1 MMMTKTRLLQWFM
14 CALSVAV
21 FTAPRADAVVVRFDI
36 DPASSSLALAG
47 SFGAIPLFP
56 QAPGADVT
64 SYSGSIL
71 VDLDDTLAPTS
82 IAFVA
87 GESAVAAINGVW
99 LPNDVLGC
107 GPGENCE
114 GDDPNVILGDADPG
128 FPAPGNYGLGV
139 ILTSADLGLPPGL
152 GEAVAV
158 GALRDVTLTLTSGP
172 TAVVGGAFA
181 STQSLTLDSGIFDTN
196 LSSTLPTI
204 TTIEDSAG
212 TSDLSG
218 DTADGPNGASDGTY
232 SVSGDIATLTI
243 PMEFL
248 FGGDVT
254 LGMGGVLV
262 ATRVVPEPSS
272 LLLLTVAGCLFAG
285 WTGRRRTRE

>member
-1 MMMTKTRLLQWFM
+1 MMSIRMRVLSCLLGALA
-14 CALSVAV
+14 CAA
-21 FTAPRADAVVVRFDI
+21 FATPRTDAKVVRFDI
-36 DPASSSLALAG
+36 DPARSALGVAG

-64 SYSGSIL
+64 SYGGSIL

-82 IAFVA
+82 IAFVS
-87 GESAVAAINGVW
+87 GESAIADINGAW

-128 FPAPGNYGLGV
+128 DPAPGNYGLGV

-152 GEAVAV
+152 GDAVAF
-158 GALRDVTLTLTSGP
+158 GALRDLTLSLSSGP
-172 TAVVGGAFA
+172 TAVTGGSFA
-181 STQSLTLDSGIFDTN
+181 STQSLTLDSGAFDTN
-196 LSSTLPTI
+196 LSSTLPTV
-204 TTIEDSAG
+204 TGIEDSAG
-212 TSDLSG
+212 TSDLTG
-218 DTADGPNGASDGTY
+218 DTADGPNTAADGTY
-232 SVSGDIATLTI
+232 GVSGNVATLTI
-243 PMEFL
+243 PMEFI

-254 LGMGGVLV
+254 LAMGGELV

-272 LLLLTVAGCLFAG
+272 FLLLSLAGLLLG
-285 WTGRRRTRE
+285 GLGGRRRIR